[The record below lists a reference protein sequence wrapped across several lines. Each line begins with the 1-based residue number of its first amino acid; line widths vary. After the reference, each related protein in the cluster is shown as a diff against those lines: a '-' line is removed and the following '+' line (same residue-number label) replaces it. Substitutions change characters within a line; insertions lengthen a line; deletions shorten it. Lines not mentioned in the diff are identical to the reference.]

1 MKPWQVLKLWGIPF
15 YIHPN
20 WGLLLF
26 LFSWSISNQV
36 NITYGEFY
44 DKQESLLIGF
54 FSAFLLLITI
64 IFHQIPHTFVSLR
77 EGVKIKNITF
87 FFLGAISQTDK
98 DCQSAIGN
106 IKIAL
111 VRPLFY
117 FLTSFVLL
125 LISYSSTSKEQVLI
139 NIISRVGVLNLFL
152 GLFNLIPIST
162 LDGGLLFKSIIWYF
176 SGSKNKGRNQ
186 LNRLTLL
193 ISFLIFLL
201 GIVFTFNSSILFGL
215 LISMIGIFGI
225 NSSKSESQFIKIERI
240 LKRCRISELKL
251 IPLPRVEFDVTLKE
265 FNKTVQNKKK
275 ESFKYFFITNN
286 GRWEGFLTD
295 ESVRKVSFKKWENST
310 VGKYKKPLEQ
320 FPYES
325 NDSPLWKIINKL
337 EQTSQGVLLI
347 VNSLGIPQGLIDRN
361 KVGYFILDN
370 IGFKLSADLK
380 NKLKINNK
388 YPLGLELPKIIE
400 LMQKNGDLK

>member
-54 FSAFLLLITI
+54 FSAFLLLTTI

-201 GIVFTFNSSILFGL
+201 GIVFIFNSSVLFG
-215 LISMIGIFGI
+215 
-225 NSSKSESQFIKIERI
+225 
-240 LKRCRISELKL
+240 
-251 IPLPRVEFDVTLKE
+251 
-265 FNKTVQNKKK
+265 
-275 ESFKYFFITNN
+275 SFA
-286 GRWEGFLTD
+286 
-295 ESVRKVSFKKWENST
+295 V
-310 VGKYKKPLEQ
+310 
-320 FPYES
+320 
-325 NDSPLWKIINKL
+325 
-337 EQTSQGVLLI
+337 
-347 VNSLGIPQGLIDRN
+347 SLG
-361 KVGYFILDN
+361 
-370 IGFKLSADLK
+370 
-380 NKLKINNK
+380 
-388 YPLGLELPKIIE
+388 
-400 LMQKNGDLK
+400 